1 VVVGIG
7 YCRDSRIHPRRV
19 EERENSPR
27 HGNRGRSN
35 AQSGIHPP
43 HSLNR
48 GCQFP
53 KCCFFNENTLQAMET
68 LIYRTKEDLHQR
80 PGIRFDNRLV
90 RVLLMD
96 DADRERE
103 RERERDLECWGSSRL
118 RSFSRS
124 ASFFSFLFLY

>member
-1 VVVGIG
+1 M
-7 YCRDSRIHPRRV
+7 RA
-19 EERENSPR
+19 EERENSP
-27 HGNRGRSN
+27 HHDNCDRSN
-35 AQSGIHPP
+35 AQLANLLP

-53 KCCFFNENTLQAMET
+53 KYCFNESTCSHGNT
-68 LIYRTKEDLHQR
+68 YRTKEDLHQR
-80 PGIRFDNRLV
+80 PGIRFDKRLV
-90 RVLLMD
+90 KVLLMD